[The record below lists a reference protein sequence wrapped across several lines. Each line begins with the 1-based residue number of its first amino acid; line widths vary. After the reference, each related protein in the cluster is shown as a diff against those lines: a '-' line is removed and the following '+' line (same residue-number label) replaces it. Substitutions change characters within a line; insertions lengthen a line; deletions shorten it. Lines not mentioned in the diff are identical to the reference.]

1 MKFFKSS
8 ILLASAVAMSF
19 SFAACDESTLDDF
32 ATSPSTGSSSEGLYF
47 PSTNPTTIEVAKT
60 DNAFSIP
67 VDRFGLTD
75 AATYAISITGDTP
88 EGAFTFPNS
97 VSFAEGQTSSSIIV
111 NCNLAEVPSNSS
123 FKINVEFAQGVPTY
137 MNGVVNGTYTITIP
151 ASWGAWKPY
160 DKGICTWFYD
170 LGFLMSGAD
179 PELPIYIRDNTE
191 DANLAQFR
199 IDHWRQNVTLTM
211 EWDRTTNYIR
221 IPFDTPTNVQV
232 NVSDVGALDEY
243 VTDVYTYQATIGEDA
258 SEFIDSSV
266 YDEETGTFNIFVVY
280 YVYNPATGKPA
291 LLNGSYGYERCIVG
305 DYKDYSVAFKY
316 EGVFTSVS
324 TESFAQF
331 VTNVGSDAE
340 NAKLMISNTMSAQEI
355 LAAIQA
361 GDESAVSVA
370 TGEQNVRVPVSE
382 GGEYIAVLASFA
394 NGEVQNASAVKFNVL
409 LGGGD
414 TENADWQDYSTGLI
428 QDGWFTAAFTFT
440 AKDGSEVTY
449 EELPWEFTVQK
460 HKTEPGLYR
469 LKNVYLAPTS
479 VLNELEINENE
490 APYSIIID
498 CSNPEVVKIQ
508 PQASGFATSRSS
520 FGFSAENNYMGYMGN
535 MAGFAVAQAG
545 WTDEQIIAKGWNDSY
560 LEDGIVVVESCK
572 FGADANEN
580 FGYAWNSKPVGM
592 IALEDLSAGAP
603 AKMLENKLNLRAKA
617 KVAGMLRPI
626 RHNMDLKSAPI
637 VINKKGID
645 KSMVL
650 KVK

>member
-1 MKFFKSS
+1 MKLNKLFTIGLLSMFM
-8 ILLASAVAMSF
+8 LAS
-19 SFAACDESTLDDF
+19 CDDAKEPVYNPAQES
-32 ATSPSTGSSSEGLYF
+32 AGLYF
-47 PSTNPTTIEVAKT
+47 PASTPASMDVSKSATSFDLT
-60 DNAFSIP
+60 
-67 VDRFGLTD
+67 VDRTGSTEATTYPIDFSCAD
-75 AATYAISITGDTP
+75 ASYANL
-88 EGAFTFPNS
+88 FTLPSS
-97 VSFAEGQTSSSIIV
+97 VTFAEGAKSATITIG
-111 NCNLAEVPSNSS
+111 CNLADVPTNSKFVINYS
-123 FKINVEFAQGVPTY
+123 LGESGFEYGITSGTLTINVPAPWNEWVKY
-137 MNGVVNGTYTITIP
+137 DNGL
-151 ASWGAWKPY
+151 
-160 DKGICTWFYD
+160 CTWNYD
-170 LGFLMSGAD
+170 TNFLMNGAD
-179 PELPIYIRDNTE
+179 PDLPIFIRDNKE
-191 DANLAQFR
+191 DATQAQFK
-199 IDHWRQNVTLTM
+199 IEHWRQDVPLIIN
-211 EWDRTTNYIR
+211 WDRNTNNVR
-221 IPFDTPTNVQV
+221 IPFETETGVKITMSGV
-232 NVSDVGALDEY
+232 SYTEYVSDAYSFYLGQGLDPSEY
-243 VTDVYTYQATIGEDA
+243 EDVSKFDPEKGLFD
-258 SEFIDSSV
+258 
-266 YDEETGTFNIFVVY
+266 IFVVY
-280 YVYNPATGKPA
+280 YIFDSEDGKYYT
-291 LLNGSYGYERCIVG
+291 LTDNSDNSSYGYETCQVG
-305 DYKDYSVAFKY
+305 DFKDYSVSLKY

-331 VTNVGSDAE
+331 VTNVGADASE
-340 NAKLMISNTMSAQEI
+340 AKIMISNTMSAQDI
-355 LAAIQA
+355 LGAIVA

-370 TGEQNVRVPVSE
+370 TGEQSVRVPVSE
-382 GGEYIAVLASFA
+382 GGEFIAVLASFGD
-394 NGEVQNASAVKFNVL
+394 GEVQNATAIKFNIL
-409 LGGGD
+409 LGVGPD
-414 TENADWQDYSTGLI
+414 SDWQDYSTGLI

-490 APYSIIID
+490 APYSIIVD

-603 AKMLENKLNLRAKA
+603 LKKLDSKLNLRAKA